1 METIQKFPFPLQKHF
16 NKEMS
21 ISKVG
26 SIKIYIQ
33 RLARLMK
40 FQTFVCALIISA
52 QSAGFEGI
60 LLQFLLSPLLPV
72 SSLQVSIT
80 TGANPTAGESYI
92 FTCTVTPQEGFTG
105 TPTVQWRG
113 PGSSD
118 PITSGGDFVVSSA
131 PLYSLTINPLRQY
144 HDGQYTCQATIGNT
158 TGSSSVT
165 LTVAG
170 D

>member
-1 METIQKFPFPLQKHF
+1 MK
-16 NKEMS
+16 
-21 ISKVG
+21 
-26 SIKIYIQ
+26 IKIYIQ
-33 RLARLMK
+33 RLARLTK

-80 TGANPTAGESYI
+80 TGANPTAGQSYT
-92 FTCTVTPQEGFTG
+92 FTCTVTPQGGLTG

-113 PGSSD
+113 PLSLN
-118 PITSGGDFVVSSA
+118 PITTGGDFTVSST
-131 PLYSLTINPLRQY
+131 PPYTLTIDPLQQS
-144 HDGQYTCQATIGNT
+144 HDGQYTCQVTVGNA
-158 TGSSSVT
+158 TGSSSAT